1 MGRIQ
6 KCCCHCRD
14 KIQMAKV
21 QLAMKMARTVREIKK
36 SFLTYINGKK
46 QIRNNTGPFQDEDAL
61 LTNRDMDMAE
71 VFNVSLPVFST
82 DDRPRGSQCPE
93 LENCECPTPS

>member
-1 MGRIQ
+1 
-6 KCCCHCRD
+6 
-14 KIQMAKV
+14 MAKV
-21 QLAMKMARTVREIKK
+21 QLVMKLARTMREIKK
-36 SFLTYINGKK
+36 SFLKYINGKK

-82 DDRPRGSQCPE
+82 DDGPRGSQCPV
-93 LENCECPTPS
+93 P